1 MTIKAHF
8 DGKTF
13 VPDEPVN
20 YPANFAV
27 TLQVEPASELRVVST
42 EKELLE
48 LFAEMD
54 EDSVNTGHFVDFS
67 RDSIYSGTLDDP
79 R

>member
-8 DGKTF
+8 DGR
-13 VPDEPVN
+13 VLIPDEPLDLAVN
-20 YPANFAV
+20 QEV
-27 TLQVEPASELRVVST
+27 RLQVEPAGAPVVRT
-42 EKELLE
+42 EKEMLE

-54 EDSVNTGHFVDFS
+54 ADTVHADHGIDYS
-67 RDSIYSGTLDDP
+67 RDSIYGGTIDDP